1 LNQLQEFSE
10 IMMNP
15 FGNIVQKAF
24 YLGMGLASVAG
35 EKAGTTLNELRSQ
48 ATKLAEELVEKGE
61 MSTDEAKKFVDDLI
75 RQSQKSP
82 DRNQIKTGENV
93 SSPRSIN
100 IDDEDSSAEQNNEDK
115 DLEAMRAKVQQLQD
129 QLRNIQ

>member
-1 LNQLQEFSE
+1 
-10 IMMNP
+10 MMNP
-15 FGNIVQKAF
+15 FSNIVQKAF

-35 EKAGTTLNELRSQ
+35 EKAGSTLNELRTQ

-82 DRNQIKTGENV
+82 DQIKTGENF
-93 SSPRSIN
+93 SAPRSIN
-100 IDDEDSSAEQNNEDK
+100 IDDDSDSDQVESNANGS
-115 DLEAMRAKVQQLQD
+115 DLDALRAKVQQLQSE
-129 QLRNIQ
+129 LRKSQ

>member
-1 LNQLQEFSE
+1 
-10 IMMNP
+10 MMNP
-15 FGNIVQKAF
+15 FSNIVQKAF

-35 EKAGTTLNELRSQ
+35 EKAGSTLNELRTQ

-82 DRNQIKTGENV
+82 DQIKTGENF
-93 SSPRSIN
+93 SAPRSIN
-100 IDDEDSSAEQNNEDK
+100 IDDDSDFDQAGSTQSDAGENSD
-115 DLEAMRAKVQQLQD
+115 DLDALRAKVQQLQSE
-129 QLRNIQ
+129 LRKIQ

>member
-1 LNQLQEFSE
+1 
-10 IMMNP
+10 MMNP
-15 FGNIVQKAF
+15 FSNIVQKAF

-75 RQSQKSP
+75 RQSQKTQ
-82 DRNQIKTGENV
+82 DRNQIKTAENV
-93 SSPRSIN
+93 TSPRSIN
-100 IDDEDSSAEQNNEDK
+100 IDDDSDSSSEQSNEDK
-115 DLEAMRAKVQQLQD
+115 ELEAMRAKVQQLQD